1 MASDKGSVAD
11 QSESDMI
18 KDKIKYNFDESSRHD
33 KFESLD
39 QFKSADEKH
48 QVQAEM
54 DRIAQEDMDEYLAQP
69 RSGDDGVGKEASEEP
84 VELAEPKASVPEFF
98 SHRYESGKRS
108 YKSFAC
114 NGCKKIVRVDKIK
127 IKGTWKCF
135 ECVRQKSSVVRDKYR
150 HRKVSALS

>member
-1 MASDKGSVAD
+1 MAD
-11 QSESDMI
+11 QSEQDMI
-18 KDKIKYNFDESSRHD
+18 KVMMKDNFDEPSKHD
-33 KFESLD
+33 KFESLGD
-39 QFKSADEKH
+39 IKSDDEKH

-54 DRIAQEDMDEYLAQP
+54 DRIAPEHMDEYQAQP
-69 RSGDDGVGKEASEEP
+69 RSGDDGVGKEASEES

-114 NGCKKIVRVDKIK
+114 NGCKKIVRVDKLK

>member
-11 QSESDMI
+11 QSEPDMI
-18 KDKIKYNFDESSRHD
+18 KVKMKDNFDESSKHD
-33 KFESLD
+33 KFKSLGD
-39 QFKSADEKH
+39 LESADEKH